1 MEESLQNREKILNDL
16 IDTLYTQIKAMRNEL
31 KNTLPEKK
39 NSLRRELRSSIL
51 ALSKLLQLLPEESS
65 MDEWLRIIQSKLPKK
80 MVKHLLEKMSVN
92 EQKLRGKVFKSDQ

>member
-31 KNTLPEKK
+31 KNTLPEEK

-51 ALSKLLQLLPEESS
+51 TLSKLLQLLPEESS

-80 MVKHLLEKMSVN
+80 MVKHLIEKMSVD